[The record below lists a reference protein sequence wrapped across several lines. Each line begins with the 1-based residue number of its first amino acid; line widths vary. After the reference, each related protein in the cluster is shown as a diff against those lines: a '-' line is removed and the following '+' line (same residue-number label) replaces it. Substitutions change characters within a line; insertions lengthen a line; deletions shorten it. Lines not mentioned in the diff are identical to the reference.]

1 MSPAAGPATRAVKAT
16 VPRVAASRAAASKKP
31 ARREAEGLAAR
42 LPPLLIAALRVAATV
57 EQGVHGRRR
66 IGTGDAFWQFRQYQP
81 GEPATRIDWRQSA
94 KSDRLFLRETEWA
107 AAQSVWFWR
116 DASASMD
123 WHSAPGLPRKRE
135 RAEVL
140 TLALASLLLR
150 AGERVALLG
159 GDLPPSASRA
169 TVERMALELDAADAT
184 GSASLPP
191 ARPLPRH
198 AQLVLMGDFL
208 SPLPAIE
215 AALRPHAERGVKGH
229 LLMVADPAEESLP
242 FLGRVRFEGL
252 ESEGELLLSRVESVH
267 DAYVERY
274 NLHRD
279 GLNAL
284 VRGLGWTIA
293 QTRTDRPA
301 EPGLLALYRQIAETG
316 S

>member
-1 MSPAAGPATRAVKAT
+1 MSPAAGPATRAVRGT
-16 VPRVAASRAAASKKP
+16 VPREAASRAAAIKKP

-169 TVERMALELDAADAT
+169 TVERMALELDAADAA
-184 GSASLPP
+184 GSESLPP
-191 ARPLPRH
+191 GRPLPRH

-229 LLMVADPAEESLP
+229 LLMVSDPAEESLP

-252 ESEGELLLSRVESVH
+252 E
-267 DAYVERY
+267 
-274 NLHRD
+274 
-279 GLNAL
+279 
-284 VRGLGWTIA
+284 
-293 QTRTDRPA
+293 
-301 EPGLLALYRQIAETG
+301 
-316 S
+316 

>member
-135 RAEVL
+135 RAELL

-150 AGERVALLG
+150 AGERPPIDAARTNTTLVCLCTDARLTKTQAWIVARAAAAGLARAVSPCATAFDGDMTFVLASGAVEADPLLLG
-159 GDLPPSASRA
+159 VLGAEVTSAAIRDAVLSA
-169 TVERMALELDAADAT
+169 DAAPGCPT
-184 GSASLPP
+184 
-191 ARPLPRH
+191 
-198 AQLVLMGDFL
+198 
-208 SPLPAIE
+208 
-215 AALRPHAERGVKGH
+215 AA
-229 LLMVADPAEESLP
+229 
-242 FLGRVRFEGL
+242 
-252 ESEGELLLSRVESVH
+252 
-267 DAYVERY
+267 
-274 NLHRD
+274 
-279 GLNAL
+279 
-284 VRGLGWTIA
+284 
-293 QTRTDRPA
+293 DRA
-301 EPGLLALYRQIAETG
+301 A
-316 S
+316 